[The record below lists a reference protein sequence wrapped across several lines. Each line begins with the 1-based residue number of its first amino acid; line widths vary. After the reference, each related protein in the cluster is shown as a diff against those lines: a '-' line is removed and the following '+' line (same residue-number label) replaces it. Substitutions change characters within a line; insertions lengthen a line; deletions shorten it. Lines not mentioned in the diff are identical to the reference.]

1 MAKQHDQDKTMNPI
15 RHADRLQQLLAPTE
29 ADLAEI
35 ETMSEAELDEELAA
49 AGIDYAAFAA
59 RLQQT
64 LADHEAQSP
73 TPALPAGL
81 AWLTLRGRRWLQATF
96 DGLEDLRR
104 GCAPMAPVLD
114 AGLRETLPAA
124 LQAACLPVAVLSLH
138 AVTGGVRLAVR
149 WLAGAPDTAPA
160 VDVRLRG
167 TRLPQAGWLDW
178 HAPGQ
183 RTQALFIGCTLD
195 AATLEQHDGPV
206 LRYVW
211 EAATGR
217 LEIEL
222 LPDGD
227 EDDGA

>member
-29 ADLAEI
+29 ADLAEV
-35 ETMSEAELDEELAA
+35 EAMSEAELDAELAA

-138 AVTGGVRLAVR
+138 AVAGGVRLAVR

-167 TRLPQAGWLDW
+167 TRLPQAGWMDW
-178 HAPGQ
+178 QAPGQ

-211 EAATGR
+211 EAATNR

>member
-35 ETMSEAELDEELAA
+35 ETMSEAELDAELAA

-64 LADHEAQSP
+64 LADHEAP
-73 TPALPAGL
+73 APALPAGL
-81 AWLTLRGRRWLQATF
+81 AWLQRRGRRWLQATF

-167 TRLPQAGWLDW
+167 TRLPPAGWLDW
-178 HAPGQ
+178 QAPGQ